1 MSDVVIRTE
10 NLGKSYELGE
20 RERYLAL
27 RDLLARAASAPARLL
42 VPRKQAASISN
53 NGNGKRSRIWALR
66 YANLEIRQ
74 GEVVGLIGS
83 NGAGKSTLLKVLSR
97 VTTPTTGFAEIR
109 GTSGESS
116 GSGNRISPRADR
128 A

>member
-1 MSDVVIRTE
+1 MSDVVIRAE

-27 RDLLARAASAPARLL
+27 RDLLARAASAPGRLL
-42 VPRKQAASISN
+42 VARKQTSSISQ
-53 NGNGKRSRIWALR
+53 NGNGKRLRIWALKD
-66 YANLEIRQ
+66 ANLEIRQ
-74 GEVVGLIGS
+74 GEVVGLVGS

-109 GTSGESS
+109 G
-116 GSGNRISPRADR
+116 RL
-128 A
+128 